1 MDSWTPT
8 RTIHLRPDCSPEIPL
23 VDLGDG
29 FRIYSF
35 DLTGETRWNAAAADS
50 LAQKLAP
57 FDFAALLTV
66 QTKSCGLA
74 QALST
79 RLHMDHFL
87 EVRKSRKPLMQD
99 PVGVTVNSI
108 TTNHQQELWLGRE
121 KFTPFIGKRICF
133 LDDVV
138 STGGTVRAVLELAD
152 KIGLDITV
160 IACAL
165 TEGTRWTEFQGIPV
179 VSLDHIP
186 LPGTSTQP

>member
-8 RTIHLRPDCSPEIPL
+8 RTIHLGPDCSPEIPL

-108 TTNHQQELWLGRE
+108 TTNHQQALWLGRE

-186 LPGTSTQP
+186 LPVTSSHP